1 MAEKMNKREGMKSVP
16 NLRGRGLWG
25 GARGGGESPPR
36 LTKKMK
42 FHPKIVPIQ
51 HAFSLFVALKQMCK
65 KGDLRSEISK
75 KAKIQWK
82 KTQI

>member
-36 LTKKMK
+36 LTKKN
-42 FHPKIVPIQ
+42 
-51 HAFSLFVALKQMCK
+51 
-65 KGDLRSEISK
+65 EISY
-75 KAKIQWK
+75 
-82 KTQI
+82 